1 MTRFPLNRWIALLGC
16 SAALAVAQAAGP
28 AMSKEDA
35 AAEKARIEAD
45 YKAQRT
51 ACDSLSGN
59 AKDICVEEAKGKE
72 KVAKAELDYKRE
84 ANAKNEGKVAEA
96 RAEATYAVA
105 KERCDDLAGDQKD
118 VCVKEAKAA
127 KSKAEANA
135 KATRKSTAG

>member
-1 MTRFPLNRWIALLGC
+1 MKTFPLNRWIALIAC
-16 SAALAVAQAAGP
+16 STALAAAQAASP
-28 AMSKEDA
+28 AMSKEEA

-45 YKAQRT
+45 YKAQRH

-72 KVAKAELDYKRE
+72 KVAKAELDYRRE
-84 ANAKNEGKVAEA
+84 ANAKHQDKVAEA
-96 RAEATYAVA
+96 RADAAYAVA

-127 KSKAEANA
+127 KAKAEADA
-135 KATRKSTAG
+135 KASRRASTN